1 MTKAERTR
9 QFIIEKAAP
18 IINRKGMAGT
28 SISDIMEATQ
38 LAKGGVYGNF
48 ESKEEICSEALDY
61 LLNHM
66 NNSIKSQLAGV
77 SSPKEQLL
85 TLLEFYRRAPL
96 MPEGYGCPMLNFGT
110 EADDTN
116 PDIKQKVNKAIV
128 YSQNRIAK
136 MVNAGIEAGELSE
149 DFDAELFAI
158 KAFTMLEGATL
169 VARVQGSP
177 RQMRIVTD
185 ILRKEIEDHS
195 L

>member
-61 LLNHM
+61 LLSRM
-66 NNSIKSQLAGV
+66 NNSIKSQLAGL

-96 MPEGYGCPMLNFGT
+96 MPDGYGCPMLNFGT

-128 YSQNRIAK
+128 YAQNRIAK